1 MGSLRQLISHVFSSL
16 LLVVVAGKFHRS
28 LAICFNVM
36 CYHALDFGNNDDLIM
51 SAGSLRQLPYLL
63 FLAVI
68 VVKTE
73 IWSTF

>member
-51 SAGSLRQLPYLL
+51 SAGALVYSSVQSE
-63 FLAVI
+63 AI
-68 VVKTE
+68 KSTE
-73 IWSTF
+73 TRMYYM